1 LPKPAALLTGDAR
14 SGAID
19 AIRAACPPASPR
31 RPKRIGFLFNHDQ
44 IHQVAHSL
52 PIALA
57 LAAMDGAFD
66 VIVASTTPALRRE
79 ILRIAGARIGRIT
92 CVDLSLTSIGSR
104 MLNGVLG
111 PFLPSH
117 KVLIYRDNIEFFRT
131 LDVLVVS
138 ERTSLLL
145 RTRYGLDQ
153 PLLVLADHGAGDR
166 AIGFNGKTAQFD
178 HVLAAGPKIRDRL
191 IAEAGLDADRL
202 SITGYPKFDIPPG
215 LSPCAAMQANGRPT
229 VLYNPHV
236 SPHLSS
242 WFSTGRQVLDY
253 FLASDRYNLIFAP
266 HVMLFQRRWALSIDR
281 LRLARPGTIAAKY
294 RDAPNIHIDTGSVC
308 STDMSYTAA
317 ADIYLGDVSSQIY
330 EFLRTPR
337 PCVFLN
343 VHAIDASGDV
353 NYAHWQAGP
362 VCTGIDGLDSALEQA
377 VSGYEAVYR
386 PIQKKLFD
394 YTFDLTTQPSA
405 QRAAHKLLQLAE
417 CDGG

>member
-1 LPKPAALLTGDAR
+1 LDG
-14 SGAID
+14 ID
-19 AIRAACPPASPR
+19 AIRAVCAPLRPR

-44 IHQVAHSL
+44 THQVAHSL

-57 LAAMDGAFD
+57 LAEMDGAFD

-79 ILRIAGARIGRIT
+79 ILRIAGARIGSIT
-92 CVDLSLTSIGSR
+92 CVDLSLNSMVSR
-104 MLNGVLG
+104 TLNCALG
-111 PFLPSH
+111 HFLPSH
-117 KVLIYRDNIEFFRT
+117 KVLIYRDNLEFFRT

-145 RTRYGLDQ
+145 RTRYGLEQ

-202 SITGYPKFDIPPG
+202 SITGYPKFDLPPG
-215 LSPCAAMQANGRPT
+215 TSPCAAMQANGRPT

-242 WFSTGRQVLDY
+242 WFRTGRQVLDY

-330 EFLRTPR
+330 EFLRKPR

-343 VHAIDASGDV
+343 VHAIDPAGDV

-362 VCTGIDGLDSALEQA
+362 VCTRVSDLDAALDNA
-377 VSGYEAVYR
+377 VSRYDLIYR

-394 YTFDLTTQPSA
+394 YTFDLTAQPSA

-417 CDGG
+417 CNGD

>member
-1 LPKPAALLTGDAR
+1 MALLAGESR

-19 AIRAACPPASPR
+19 AIRAACPPTSPQ

-66 VIVASTTPALRRE
+66 VIVASTTPALRHE
-79 ILRIAGARIGRIT
+79 ILRIAGAQLGRIT
-92 CVDLSLTSIGSR
+92 CVDLSLTSMGSR
-104 MLNGVLG
+104 TLNGALG
-111 PFLPSH
+111 HFLPSH

-202 SITGYPKFDIPPG
+202 SITGYPKFDLPPG
-215 LSPCAAMQANGRPT
+215 ASPCAAMQANGRPT

-281 LRLARPGTIAAKY
+281 LRFARPGTIAAKY
-294 RDAPNIHIDTGSVC
+294 RNAPNIHIDTGSVC
-308 STDMSYTAA
+308 STDMSYTTA
-317 ADIYLGDVSSQIY
+317 ADIYLGDVSSQVY

-343 VHAIDASGDV
+343 THSIDATGDV

-362 VCTGIDGLDSALEQA
+362 VCTHISDLDDALDRA
-377 VSGYEAVYR
+377 VSGYDAVYR

-394 YTFDLTTQPSA
+394 YTFDLTAQPSA
-405 QRAAHKLLQLAE
+405 QRAAQKLLQLAE

>member
-1 LPKPAALLTGDAR
+1 LPKPAALLAGENL
-14 SGAID
+14 SGGID
-19 AIRAACPPASPR
+19 AIRAACSPPSPWP
-31 RPKRIGFLFNHDQ
+31 PKRIGFLFNHDQ

-57 LAAMDGAFD
+57 LAEMDGAFD
-66 VIVASTTPALRRE
+66 VIVASTTAALRHE
-79 ILRIAGARIGRIT
+79 ILRIAGARIGRVT
-92 CVDLSLTSIGSR
+92 CVDLSLTSRGSR
-104 MLNGVLG
+104 TLNHVLG
-111 PFLPSH
+111 SFLPSH
-117 KVLIYRDNIEFFRT
+117 KVLIYRDNLEFFRS

-145 RTRYGLDQ
+145 RNRYGLDQ

-191 IAEAGLDADRL
+191 IAEAGLDAERL
-202 SITGYPKFDIPPG
+202 SITGYPKFDLPPG
-215 LSPCAAMQANGRPT
+215 ASPCAAMQANGRPT

-242 WFSTGRQVLDY
+242 WFTMGRQVLDY

-281 LRLARPGTIAAKY
+281 FRVARPGTIAARY
-294 RDAPNIHIDTGSVC
+294 RDAPNIHIDTGSIC

-337 PCVFLN
+337 PCAFLN
-343 VHAIDASGDV
+343 ANAIDPAGDA
-353 NYAHWQAGP
+353 NYAHWQAGI
-362 VCTGIDGLDSALEQA
+362 VCNDMSDLGSALERA
-377 VSGYEAVYR
+377 VSDHETTYR
-386 PIQKKLFD
+386 PIQQKLFD
-394 YTFDLTTQPSA
+394 YTFDLTAQPSA